1 MNIIEALISFF
12 KEIGNKSWEYQL
24 YAAAAILVLLLV
36 ISIFRSNRSYE
47 VRLLRSVNK
56 LNKFFAKNPNITA
69 DNLVEFN
76 NMMKS
81 VPSTLR
87 YCWQEYLLN
96 RDKLPSEYMS
106 TRECVDQP
114 SKTSSYMNATSHLK
128 TFTVVA
134 SLLLS
139 LLSFGAVAASGTST
153 FEIMISGIAVPA
165 LLLVFG
171 LLFVAFMESRHT
183 ALIADLYYSY
193 HEFERNI
200 NKACSTLPESIDYEI
215 LFTKKE
221 IKQGIPV
228 LQEYLEKMALIEQ
241 RKKEED
247 NYTNYT
253 YEEYDFE
260 KLGVDN
266 SLLLDRAMLESEKY
280 INVKRN
286 LTERIKA
293 KEQEKANYQKQF
305 DEVTKE
311 YEKKAQTSKETLNQL
326 SEQMS
331 STTVKIEANYLRKRF
346 DDEHQRLQQ
355 LTRDYEMAQ
364 TSFNK
369 EQEAFQAEIDKYT
382 QDINKRK
389 AVAEEAM
396 IAECKTYV
404 NKVYNKVTETVVR
417 QTEPIMKELEDKKL
431 GLEENVT
438 KLEAEINDKTTKQTE
453 MQTKLDALEKEYQE
467 KVAEI
472 QGLKMVREYFTSSE
486 FVNAVRALKKDGKKD
501 SGDVVEGDNAGLSI
515 EDNEKIVA
523 TMKQHEE
530 LVLENE
536 KLKNMND
543 ELSEANEKLENK
555 SRDLTTE
562 INSMYKTQSELQ
574 EENSKLQK
582 EYASLSESIS
592 DTIAA
597 LAEGQE
603 KLVAITQ
610 AQVEAENKTKKA
622 TGKSTTSKTGKG
634 QSGKGTK
641 SSKTAKA
648 GETATPTATEI
659 ASEGVK
665 DNAMNAYNEVDS
677 LKKSLSKLK
686 NTVDKVK
693 ANTSGPLTV
702 TRKARVKSVNKAKI
716 MAEQNAEIDKKV
728 KNIMS
733 NTSKTGNDS
742 GNDIQ

>member
-1 MNIIEALISFF
+1 MNIIEALITFF
-12 KEIGNKSWEYQL
+12 KQMGEKSWEYQL
-24 YAAAAILVLLLV
+24 YAAAGILVLLLL
-36 ISIFRSNRSYE
+36 ISLIRSNSSYE
-47 VRLLRSVNK
+47 VRLLRSVNR
-56 LNKFFAKNPNITA
+56 LNRFFAKNPNVTA
-69 DNLVEFN
+69 DNLVELN

-106 TRECVDQP
+106 ARECVDQP

-128 TFTVVA
+128 LFTVVS

-139 LLSFGAVAASGTST
+139 LLSFGAVAAKGTST
-153 FEIMISGIAVPA
+153 FEIMISGITVPA

-200 NKACSTLPESIDYEI
+200 NKACGTLPEYIDYEI

-228 LQEYLEKMALIEQ
+228 LQEYLEKMALLEQ
-241 RKKEED
+241 KKKEEEA
-247 NYTNYT
+247 YTS
-253 YEEYDFE
+253 YEYEQYDFE

-286 LTERIKA
+286 LTDRIKA
-293 KEQEKANYQKQF
+293 KEEEKANYQKQF
-305 DEVTKE
+305 DEVTRE
-311 YEKKAQTSKETLNQL
+311 YEKKTQTSKETLNQL

-331 STTVKIEANYLRKRF
+331 NTTVKIEANFLRNKY
-346 DDEHQRLQQ
+346 DTEHQKLQQ

-364 TSFNK
+364 SRFQQ
-369 EQEAFQAEIDKYT
+369 EQDQFQAEIDRYN
-382 QDINKRK
+382 QDIAKRK
-389 AVAEEAM
+389 AAVEEAM
-396 IAECKTYV
+396 IAECKNYV
-404 NKVYNKVTETVVR
+404 NKVYGKVTETVVR
-417 QTEPIMKELEDKKL
+417 ETEPVMKELEDKKIA
-431 GLEENVT
+431 LEETVA
-438 KLEAEINDKTTKQTE
+438 KLETDVADKTAQQAQAQE
-453 MQTKLDALEKEYQE
+453 KLETLEKEYQT

-472 QGLKMVREYFTSSE
+472 EGLKQVREYFTSSE
-486 FVNAVRALKKDGKKD
+486 FISAVKAGRKEKGEVVVD
-501 SGDVVEGDNAGLSI
+501 SSANSMSV
-515 EDNEKIVA
+515 EDNEKLIA
-523 TMKQHEE
+523 AMKQHEE

-536 KLKNMND
+536 KLKTMNN
-543 ELSEANEKLENK
+543 ELSEANEKLSNR
-555 SRDLTTE
+555 SRELSTE

-574 EENSKLQK
+574 EENNKLQK

-592 DTIAA
+592 DTISA

-603 KLVAITQ
+603 KLVAITE
-610 AQVEAENKTKKA
+610 AQVEAENKAKTTAK
-622 TGKSTTSKTGKG
+622 KSTA
-634 QSGKGTK
+634 TK
-641 SSKTAKA
+641 STKTNK
-648 GETATPTATEI
+648 TPNTEVK
-659 ASEGVK
+659 EELK

-693 ANTSGPLTV
+693 ANTSSPLTV
-702 TRKARVKSVNKAKI
+702 TRKARVKVQTKAS
-716 MAEQNAEIDKKV
+716 ARENQNEEIDKKL
-728 KNIMS
+728 KNIVA
-733 NTSKTGNDS
+733 NKNGVDTENK
-742 GNDIQ
+742 